1 MKYLLSLLLL
11 STSAFAV
18 KKFSVVEEIREID
31 YDDSRQE
38 MIVSFWGNG
47 KVFRISEG
55 DAVAPCLKNA
65 FQAQMQVKL
74 SFEENADDIKGCK
87 LVSPSAPVR

>member
-18 KKFSVVEEIREID
+18 KKFTVIEEVREIG
-31 YDDSRQE
+31 YDEGRQE
-38 MIVSFWGNG
+38 LIVSFWGNG

-65 FQAQMQVKL
+65 LEAQMQVKL

>member
-18 KKFSVVEEIREID
+18 KKFNVIEEVRDID
-31 YDDSRQE
+31 VDESRQE
-38 MIVSFWGNG
+38 LIISFWGNG

-65 FQAQMQVKL
+65 YEAQMQVKL
-74 SFEENADDIKGCK
+74 TFEENADDIKGCK